1 MASGKVEVHEHSLAE
16 EMKLAVALMEAK
28 YPYEAATTTTSY
40 QSVSEIKRL
49 FEDPDESHML
59 KLDLSDTKRVSR
71 YVEPE
76 FPRPRFMQETVM
88 PNSAEIGTATHF
100 VMQSV
105 DLEKEITEA
114 YVAQLLLELVGDGLL
129 EKAVAEKLDA
139 GQIALFFRTELGQEN
154 PGERGQGETGNAVL
168 TADPG

>member
-1 MASGKVEVHEHSLAE
+1 
-16 EMKLAVALMEAK
+16 
-28 YPYEAATTTTSY
+28 
-40 QSVSEIKRL
+40 
-49 FEDPDESHML
+49 EDPDESHML

-105 DLEKEITEA
+105 DLEKEITAA
-114 YVAQLLLELVGDGLL
+114 YVTQLLLELVGDGLL
-129 EKAVAEKLDA
+129 EQAVAEKLDA
-139 GQIALFFRTELGQEN
+139 EQIAKFFETELGQEI
-154 PGERGQGETGNAVL
+154 QANADRVRREMPFSL
-168 TADPG
+168 PVGSSLRYRKTQPTIC